1 MSTPTPEIR
10 KARAVSG
17 FVDTPR
23 LRENRL
29 CGTVR
34 FESTNGRPLGVV
46 LVPVVRHAD
55 RWLLQGPDGQ
65 PQPRP
70 CAEDIQPALGRI
82 GHVRADTVPI
92 EVPWPSG
99 PVAEAILL
107 LLHAQIEG
115 IGDPEFGLARM
126 GGTRAN
132 RSKRCSHV
140 SIGPGS
146 PQSTTD
152 ALRTA
157 IARCLGQR
165 PASEL
170 DLAVIRRPAA
180 FAHGGPETTARPAP
194 PDHLAPDRWPAF
206 ALGSC
211 QYPAGLID
219 GSVNLRHAVRSE
231 ADIGPADR
239 SLWRLAARCEAD
251 HSIDAVVLAGDLVYV
266 DATAGLFDPKSQLDA
281 LDFAYGRLRDN
292 RALDR
297 IKRLGVEVFTLMDDH
312 EIRDN
317 YGGEPGELDAARRRY
332 LNSQRT
338 MWPPPAH
345 SPGAPLWTSR
355 QVAGHPCFLAD
366 TRSEREARTLANW
379 RDARIYSPAQS
390 TELRQWIA
398 AQSGTGRP
406 AFVVTSSMLLPRPI
420 RLRDGAA
427 ALALQADAWCGY
439 PASLHELLAW
449 IHDQRACNIVFLS
462 GDEHLSSLARITLYD
477 GEPGRAPLT
486 VYSIHSSALYAPFPF
501 ANSHPQDFA
510 SADRFEF
517 DVPGAGGARTLAC
530 TVEVLDWVP
539 GDGHALIRPVETEEG
554 WRIDV
559 SFDRVANGTSA
570 GSREHQVWLDT
581 ATAFPLPEPQPV
593 RLKADAPGFSPGAA
607 RSA

>member
-1 MSTPTPEIR
+1 MSTPASEIR

-46 LVPVVRHAD
+46 LVPVVRPAD

-65 PQPRP
+65 AEPRP
-70 CAEDIQPALGRI
+70 CANDIQPALGRI

-99 PVAEAILL
+99 PLAEALLL

-126 GGTRAN
+126 AGATAN
-132 RSKRCSHV
+132 ASKRCSHAP
-140 SIGPGS
+140 IDPGS
-146 PQSTTD
+146 PQPAD
-152 ALRTA
+152 ALRAA
-157 IARCLGQR
+157 IARCIDQR

-180 FAHGGPETTARPAP
+180 LAHGGPEATVRLAP
-194 PDHLAPDRWPAF
+194 SDHLAPDRSPAF

-231 ADIGPADR
+231 ADIGPADS

-297 IKRLGVEVFTLMDDH
+297 IKRLGVSVFTLMDDH

-332 LNSQRT
+332 LNSQRA
-338 MWPPPAH
+338 MWPPPVH
-345 SPGAPLWTSR
+345 SPGAPLWTTR

-390 TELRQWIA
+390 AGLRQWIA
-398 AQSGTGRP
+398 AQSRTGRP

-449 IHDQRACNIVFLS
+449 IHDRRAGNIVFLS
-462 GDEHLSSLARITLYD
+462 GDEHLSSLARITLHD
-477 GEPGRAPLT
+477 GEPGRLPLT

-501 ANSHPQDFA
+501 ANSQPQDFA
-510 SADRFEF
+510 SSDRFEF
-517 DVPGAGGARTLAC
+517 EVPGAGGARTLAC
-530 TVEVLDWVP
+530 TVEVLDWIP
-539 GDGHALIRPVETEEG
+539 GDGHALIRPVETKEG

-559 SFDRVANGTSA
+559 NFDRVANGAST
-570 GSREHQVWLDT
+570 GSRDHRVWLDT
-581 ATAFPLPEPQPV
+581 AAAPAEPDATAPSFN
-593 RLKADAPGFSPGAA
+593 PGAA
-607 RSA
+607 RSV